1 MWPFSVVRKVWWN
14 LVKAINSL
22 KKNED
27 FRKVYQKRKSMA
39 NKLLIIYISENE
51 YEFNRVGF
59 TVSKKVGKSVVRSRV
74 KRLLKESYR
83 LNSEKVIQGYDIIFV
98 ARNTAVEATYKEIES
113 AVIHLLKK
121 MKLVK
126 KQWNA
131 GDYSYV

>member
-1 MWPFSVVRKVWWN
+1 M
-14 LVKAINSL
+14 KAINSL

-83 LNSEKVIQGYDIIFV
+83 LNSEKVVQGYDIIFV

-126 KQWNA
+126 KQ
-131 GDYSYV
+131 